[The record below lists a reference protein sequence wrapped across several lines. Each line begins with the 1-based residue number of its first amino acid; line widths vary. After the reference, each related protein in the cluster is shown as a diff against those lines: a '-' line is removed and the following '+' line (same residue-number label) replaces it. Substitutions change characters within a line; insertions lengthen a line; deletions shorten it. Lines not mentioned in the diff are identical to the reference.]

1 MRLNKTFKKIFAA
14 IMVVAMI
21 CSVINIFSNKITA
34 NASTNPVQMYC
45 TDHYFDKYGISSYTV
60 YIQIAANSAGSK
72 AVYVHHSSYYDGW
85 TDTEANFFTKLDDN
99 TEIWK
104 ADISGVATNE
114 FVIKYVGDGNIY
126 WDNNNG
132 QNYNSSDIIGAANV
146 KALRRNYYYRNSIR
160 AVVKNLGYEKHVK
173 VRYTLDNWQ
182 TYQDADMSYVDS
194 NYGVNGELWSVDL
207 DLDQDNLD
215 GFQFCI
221 CYEVNGQTYWDNNF
235 GANYDKNYYRSY

>member
-21 CSVINIFSNKITA
+21 CSVMNICSNKITA

-45 TDHYFDKYGISSYTV
+45 TDHYFSRQGTFQYTV
-60 YIQIAANSAGSK
+60 YIQVDANSASNK

-85 TDTEANFFTKLDDN
+85 IDTEATFFKKLDNN

-104 ADISGVATNE
+104 ADISGVTTNE
-114 FVIKYVGDGNIY
+114 FVVKYVGDGITY

-132 QNYNSSDIIGAANV
+132 QNYNLNDIIGSANV
-146 KALRRNYYYRNSIR
+146 KALRPNYYYRNTIR
-160 AVVKNLGYEKHVK
+160 AVVKNLAYEKHVK

-235 GANYDKNYYRSY
+235 GANYDKNYYRAY

>member
-1 MRLNKTFKKIFAA
+1 MKLNKTFKKIFAA
-14 IMVVAMI
+14 IMMVTML
-21 CSVINIFSNKITA
+21 CGGMNIFNNQTTA
-34 NASTNPVQMYC
+34 KASTNPVQMYC
-45 TDHYFDKYGISSYTV
+45 TDHYFYKYSFYSYTV
-60 YIQIAANSAGSK
+60 YIQVDANSASNK
-72 AVYVHHSSYYDGW
+72 AVSVHHSSQDGW
-85 TDTEANFFTKLDDN
+85 TDTEATFFTKLDDN

-104 ADISGVATNE
+104 ADISGIATSE
-114 FVIKYVGDGNIY
+114 FTIKYVGDGITY

-146 KALRRNYYYRNSIR
+146 KALRRTSYYSDSIR

-194 NYGVNGELWSVDL
+194 NYGVNGELWSVNLNL
-207 DLDQDNLD
+207 DLDNLD

-221 CYEVNGQTYWDNNF
+221 CYEVDGQTYWDNNF
-235 GANYDKNYYRSY
+235 GANYDKNYYRLY

>member
-21 CSVINIFSNKITA
+21 CSVMNIFSNKITA

-45 TDHYFDKYGISSYTV
+45 TDLSFSKYGICSYQV
-60 YIQIAANSAGSK
+60 YIQVDANSAK
-72 AVYVHHSSYYDGW
+72 NKTVYLHHSTSDGW
-85 TDTEANFFTKLDDN
+85 VDKEATFLTKLDNN
-99 TEIWK
+99 TEIW
-104 ADISGVATNE
+104 VAGAGGTQSDH
-114 FVIKYVGDGNIY
+114 FVIKYVGDGITY

-132 QNYNSSDIIGAANV
+132 QDYDLNDVVGAANV
-146 KALRRNYYYRNSIR
+146 KALRRHSSSPYTIR

-182 TYQDADMSYVDS
+182 TYQDVNLSYVS
-194 NYGVNGELWSVDL
+194 SGYGINGELWAVDL
-207 DLDQDNLD
+207 DLDQNNLD

-235 GANYDKNYYRSY
+235 GANYDKNYYRAY